1 MNRLKQYTLLLSAL
15 FFIILGAA
23 MPKLAS
29 RMQDA
34 QIKERQKKAELN
46 TVNLTLRKENEV
58 GPLLQMISKKHKEN
72 NWTGETILTRA
83 DACLAALSAVDTMVS
98 CDLVPYETVDQ
109 LAKDNGT
116 ATPFLLLAED
126 GDSALIWLCDWENDS
141 GTLITVDDASGK
153 AVRMKI
159 RNTPTDGNMSKE
171 DIHFQLEKWIIFLQD
186 YYDIELIDVQEDAYR
201 KNGVYSSSFI
211 LRFSSKDGA
220 DFYDFSLNI
229 SNDYIGFNY

>member
-1 MNRLKQYTLLLSAL
+1 MNRLKNYTFLLSAL
-15 FFIILGAA
+15 FFIVLGAG
-23 MPKLAS
+23 MPYLAS
-29 RMQDA
+29 KMQDA
-34 QIKERQKKAELN
+34 QLGNRQIKTELN
-46 TVNLTLRKENEV
+46 TVNLTLQKENEA

-72 NWTGETILTRA
+72 NWTGETILTKA
-83 DACLAALSAVDTMVS
+83 DACLAALNAVDTMVS
-98 CDLVPYETVDQ
+98 CGLVPYEAVDQ
-109 LAKDNGT
+109 LAKDNGM
-116 ATPFLLLAED
+116 ADPFLLLAED
-126 GDSALIWLCDWENDS
+126 GGSALIWLCSWENDS

-153 AVRMKI
+153 AVRMMI

-211 LRFSSKDGA
+211 LRLSSKDGA

-229 SNDYIGFNY
+229 SSDYIDFNY